1 MKKENFIIRYRWVII
16 VATLLCVGLCVIP
29 LTKIHINPDLESYLP
44 SSMLSR
50 QNDQLI
56 SEVFGKEDPIL
67 IVLESSDVLN
77 PATLQ
82 RIEKL
87 SKAFSRMSA
96 FKRVYSLFQ
105 TKNISSEDGSMV
117 VNPVVKQIPETP
129 DEIETLRSDIKSNDM
144 AYKLVVSDD
153 FHYALILLSSNKTIA
168 DAELMKMINQTLEK
182 YPGVENVMITGQP
195 FLREEANNKISRD
208 LFVLLPIGLLL
219 MFVLLWVS
227 FREIKA
233 VLLTFSVVVFSIIV
247 CMALIPAFGW
257 ELSLIGV
264 LIPIMM
270 LAIANNYG
278 VYFIARYQDLN
289 ANYPNLTMPQIVQKS
304 VSYLSKPILFCG
316 LTTIV
321 GIMGLVAHLLIPA
334 RQMGVVTGIGISF
347 ALVVSLLFV
356 PAVMSL
362 LKKGKPHK
370 DLSGEPKGFFSLLL
384 DRTGKIITNRPKTV
398 VIAFSVFFILCTMG
412 LIFFKV
418 TPDSNSVLPKNHSFN
433 QAITV
438 ADKHFGGN
446 KVISVMFDGDAKDP
460 KLLNDLDRYE
470 KELEKMPN
478 VGSVTSL
485 STLVKKMS
493 MALNDSTDAG
503 YNQIPDNRD
512 AVAQYLELYSMNGDP
527 ADLEQFVNFDYT
539 KTLMTIQYSASS
551 ISDIN
556 SIINRLDELS
566 KNSSFPHV
574 AGGFSLVDKEMSE
587 SIVTG
592 QNYSLLFAFAAI
604 LLLIAWI
611 FKSFKAGLIGS
622 LPLVFAVFCTFGL
635 MGWLGFE
642 LNMVTALLS
651 SISIGLG
658 VDFTIQV
665 FWRIKW
671 ELANG
676 YDYAESVKITLKTI
690 GRGISINAFAVMLGF
705 AVLLLSS
712 FPLVQSFG
720 LLIILSLFLCLICAL
735 VLIPAICIV
744 FKPKFLGVQKT
755 SVKSEETIWVDGK
768 EIPLLPE
775 AIPELIPAEIQEFN
789 IIHKK

>member
-1 MKKENFIIRYRWVII
+1 V
-16 VATLLCVGLCVIP
+16 
-29 LTKIHINPDLESYLP
+29 
-44 SSMLSR
+44 
-50 QNDQLI
+50 
-56 SEVFGKEDPIL
+56 
-67 IVLESSDVLN
+67 
-77 PATLQ
+77 
-82 RIEKL
+82 
-87 SKAFSRMSA
+87 
-96 FKRVYSLFQ
+96 
-105 TKNISSEDGSMV
+105 
-117 VNPVVKQIPETP
+117 
-129 DEIETLRSDIKSNDM
+129 
-144 AYKLVVSDD
+144 
-153 FHYALILLSSNKTIA
+153 
-168 DAELMKMINQTLEK
+168 
-182 YPGVENVMITGQP
+182 
-195 FLREEANNKISRD
+195 
-208 LFVLLPIGLLL
+208 
-219 MFVLLWVS
+219 MFVFLWVS
-227 FREIKA
+227 FREIRG
-233 VLLTFSVVVFSIIV
+233 VLLPFSVVVFSIIV

-289 ANYPNLTMPQIVQKS
+289 AHQPNLTMIQIVRKS
-304 VSYLSKPILFCG
+304 VSYLSKPVLFCG

-347 ALVVSLLFV
+347 ALVVSLLFI

-362 LKKGKPHK
+362 LKKGKPHN

-384 DRTGKIITNRPKTV
+384 DRTGKIVTKRPKTV
-398 VIAFSVFFILCTMG
+398 VIAFSVFFILCTLG
-412 LIFFKV
+412 LVFFKV
-418 TPDSNSVLPKNHSFN
+418 TPDSNSVLPKKHSFN
-433 QAITV
+433 QAIAV

-446 KVISVMFDGDAKDP
+446 KTISVMFDGDAKDP
-460 KLLNDLDRYE
+460 KLLNDLDLYE
-470 KELEKMPN
+470 KELEKISN

-503 YNQIPDNRD
+503 YNQIPDHRD

-556 SIINRLDELS
+556 SIIKRLDELS

-587 SIVTG
+587 SIITG

-611 FKSFKAGLIGS
+611 FKSFKAGFIGS

-635 MGWLGFE
+635 MGWLGME

-676 YDYAESVKITLKTI
+676 YDFAESVKITLKTI

-705 AVLLLSS
+705 AVLFLSS
-712 FPLVQSFG
+712 FPIIQSFAF
-720 LLIILSLFLCLICAL
+720 LIILSLFLCLICAL
-735 VLIPAICIV
+735 VLIPAICMV
-744 FKPKFLGVQKT
+744 FKSTFLGVQNISIKKEVKT
-755 SVKSEETIWVDGK
+755 IQIAGK
-768 EIPLLPE
+768 EITLQPE
-775 AIPELIPAEIQEFN
+775 VIPELIPANIDELKAIQKN
-789 IIHKK
+789 